1 MKTIKIIIMLL
12 LANSLFGQNYPV
24 LTTTSLAG
32 NPRNDINYA
41 ETGNYAIDTSN
52 ERDQY
57 VGLWRY
63 EGNGMIFDLKIEKVD
78 KYRIGEGQY
87 YRFSDMV
94 ILRYRVVQNG
104 VELYNNMNATIYY
117 ENYLKSSG
125 SKDGS
130 VNYLSGQILDVTR
143 NVSCSYFIV
152 KSSTNPE
159 KIKFDIMDGECSKGY
174 AKSFYNDDRPL
185 LDIPIYEV
193 EMVKIE

>member
-1 MKTIKIIIMLL
+1 MKTIQIIIMLL
-12 LANSLFGQNYPV
+12 FANNLFAQNYPV
-24 LTTTSLAG
+24 LTNTSLA
-32 NPRNDINYA
+32 NPRNDINYGK
-41 ETGNYAIDTSN
+41 TGNYAIDTNN

-87 YRFSDMV
+87 YCFEDIV
-94 ILRYRVVQNG
+94 ILRYRIVQNG
-104 VELYNNMNATIYY
+104 VELYNNLNTNIYY
-117 ENYLKSSG
+117 KNYLEAYGTKHG
-125 SKDGS
+125 DLGHLK
-130 VNYLSGQILDVTR
+130 GQILDVTR

-159 KIKFDIMDGECSKGY
+159 KIKFDIMDGECSKRY

-193 EMVKIE
+193 EMVKVE

>member
-1 MKTIKIIIMLL
+1 MKTIKIIIIMLFT
-12 LANSLFGQNYPV
+12 NSLFAQNYPV
-24 LTTTSLAG
+24 LTNTSLA
-32 NPRNDINYA
+32 NPRNDINYGK
-41 ETGNYAIDTSN
+41 TGNYAIDTNN

-87 YRFSDMV
+87 YCFEDIV

-104 VELYNNMNATIYY
+104 VELYNNLNATIYY
-117 ENYLKSSG
+117 ENYLNAYGRKYG
-125 SKDGS
+125 DGD
-130 VNYLSGQILDVTR
+130 YLTGRILDVTR
-143 NVSCSYFIV
+143 NVYCAYFIV
-152 KSSTNPE
+152 KSSTNHE
-159 KIKFDIMDGECSKGY
+159 KIKFDIMDGECSKRY

-193 EMVKIE
+193 EMVKVE

>member
-12 LANSLFGQNYPV
+12 CANSLFAQNYPV
-24 LTTTSLAG
+24 LTTTSLA
-32 NPRNDINYA
+32 NPRNDINYGK
-41 ETGNYAIDTSN
+41 TGNYAVDTNN

-87 YRFSDMV
+87 YCFDDIV
-94 ILRYRVVQNG
+94 ILRYRIVQNG
-104 VELYNNMNATIYY
+104 IELYNNLNANIYY
-117 ENYLKSSG
+117 ENYLKAYG
-125 SKDGS
+125 RKRGDMEH
-130 VNYLSGQILDVTR
+130 LSGRILDVTR
-143 NVSCSYFIV
+143 NVSCHYFI
-152 KSSTNPE
+152 KKLNTNPE
-159 KIKFDIMDGECSKGY
+159 KITFDIADGECSKGY
-174 AKSFYNDDRPL
+174 APSFYDDNRPL